1 MSKIVN
7 MNAYRSNLAA
17 ESASAMRDGL
27 VPVEFALG
35 NKNREKC
42 LNKISEYNIRSVHVR
57 VVNDEPGALLYLI
70 GVSDAIRLNKKI
82 IEKEDI
88 SDDEIKERID
98 LIQIMENMKFSLM
111 DNLWESISSEN
122 DYQVLE

>member
-1 MSKIVN
+1 MSNVVN
-7 MNAYRSNLAA
+7 MSDYRSNLAA
-17 ESASAMRDGL
+17 ESANALRDGL

-35 NKNREKC
+35 IKSREKC
-42 LNKISEYNIRSVHVR
+42 LSKISEYNVGSVHVR

-82 IEKEDI
+82 IETEDI

-98 LIQIMENMKFSLM
+98 LIQVMENMKFSLM
-111 DNLWESISSEN
+111 DNLWESISSESGC
-122 DYQVLE
+122 QVH